1 MFTLRNLLI
10 DVVSSCAVIA
20 FSTLCN
26 QISHLDEILNM
37 KEQDNFILTSIRL
50 FTYIGVWFGL
60 FNLALALIEGVRYL
74 EKCKDFT
81 YIDYLSSH
89 KDNIDDDVDDE
100 DYDDD
105 FENED
110 EHIQDPED
118 TNTGSE
124 DDEDDNITIGTASID
139 EDIDTE
145 PEEEFDGEE
154 EKNEEES
161 IQTTNQ
167 SSAE

>member
-26 QISHLDEILNM
+26 QIAHLDEILNM
-37 KEQDNFILTSIRL
+37 KEKDNFILTSIRL

-60 FNLALALIEGVRYL
+60 FNLSLALIEGVRYL

-81 YIDYLSSH
+81 YIDYLSSR
-89 KDNIDDDVDDE
+89 KDDVDDDDVDDE

-110 EHIQDPED
+110 DTQDPED

-124 DDEDDNITIGTASID
+124 TDEDDNITIGTASVD

-145 PEEEFDGEE
+145 PEEGFDGEE